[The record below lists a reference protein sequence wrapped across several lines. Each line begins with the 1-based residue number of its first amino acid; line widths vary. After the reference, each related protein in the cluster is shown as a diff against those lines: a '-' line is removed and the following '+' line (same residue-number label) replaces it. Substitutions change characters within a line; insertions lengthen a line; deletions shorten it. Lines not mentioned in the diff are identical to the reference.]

1 MHAAMQVV
9 EEQVAV
15 PLCKPCMPDNVCM
28 AHLHSGTTAGV
39 AAGVPVVGILTSQT
53 EQRMLKAGCSL
64 TVKDYRE
71 LEALAKQ
78 HDAEATNGKLA

>member
-1 MHAAMQVV
+1 M
-9 EEQVAV
+9 
-15 PLCKPCMPDNVCM
+15 PLCMPYTPDNVCM
-28 AHLHSGTTAGV
+28 ARSGTTAGV

-53 EQRMLKAGCSL
+53 QQRMLKAGCSL